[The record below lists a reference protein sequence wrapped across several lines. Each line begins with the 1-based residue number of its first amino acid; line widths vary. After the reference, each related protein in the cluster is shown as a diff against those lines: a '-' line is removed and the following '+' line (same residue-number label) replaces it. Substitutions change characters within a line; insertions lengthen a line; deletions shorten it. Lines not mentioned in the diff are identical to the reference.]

1 MEEFLRDIRDDK
13 STLEGGCNAGT
24 VLTNTKGWYG
34 DFEVWL
40 NKKEIAN
47 LLLIPMLEAPVP
59 QHQKDGT
66 QANNQGG

>member
-1 MEEFLRDIRDDK
+1 MEEFLRDISDGK

-24 VLTNTKGWYG
+24 VSTNTKGWYG

-59 QHQKDGT
+59 QHHKGGA